1 MRNLRERPL
10 RSALTIAGIGIGILA
25 LVVVGALAERLHTI
39 VARSS
44 AITSGLI
51 FAEVQPRLAFDPD
64 AQGRIARSL
73 REIRAYAGVREVLP
87 EVILPYRFALGGADR
102 FGPPSLI
109 YGFPAA
115 ARSLATGVLTIA
127 QGREPAAGE
136 RGVAAIGAD
145 FAAAERAG
153 AGSVISLYGNSYD
166 VVGVFAKS
174 FTVFD
179 AGVVVS
185 LADGQS
191 LFDQAIPPTTS
202 RLPRDPVSALMV
214 VTEPRADAA
223 AIAHRIS
230 LLPGLRARDPAEIAS
245 DVRSTTRIF
254 DEIVFGAAL
263 VALLISALS
272 IVNTMTIAV
281 TERTR
286 EIGIRKAIGA
296 GDGDI
301 LREFLGEAATIGLVG
316 GVLGIAGGIAVTV
329 AINARNAGSGSLELF
344 AITPRLALGA
354 LAFSVA
360 LSIAAGL
367 FPAIRAARLDPTVA
381 LRRLS

>member
-1 MRNLRERPL
+1 M
-10 RSALTIAGIGIGILA
+10 
-25 LVVVGALAERLHTI
+25 
-39 VARSS
+39 
-44 AITSGLI
+44 
-51 FAEVQPRLAFDPD
+51 
-64 AQGRIARSL
+64 
-73 REIRAYAGVREVLP
+73 
-87 EVILPYRFALGGADR
+87 
-102 FGPPSLI
+102 
-109 YGFPAA
+109 
-115 ARSLATGVLTIA
+115 
-127 QGREPAAGE
+127 
-136 RGVAAIGAD
+136 
-145 FAAAERAG
+145 
-153 AGSVISLYGNSYD
+153 
-166 VVGVFAKS
+166 
-174 FTVFD
+174 
-179 AGVVVS
+179 
-185 LADGQS
+185 
-191 LFDQAIPPTTS
+191 
-202 RLPRDPVSALMV
+202 
-214 VTEPRADAA
+214 
-223 AIAHRIS
+223 
-230 LLPGLRARDPAEIAS
+230 
-245 DVRSTTRIF
+245 RSTTRIF

>member
-1 MRNLRERPL
+1 
-10 RSALTIAGIGIGILA
+10 
-25 LVVVGALAERLHTI
+25 
-39 VARSS
+39 
-44 AITSGLI
+44 
-51 FAEVQPRLAFDPD
+51 
-64 AQGRIARSL
+64 
-73 REIRAYAGVREVLP
+73 
-87 EVILPYRFALGGADR
+87 
-102 FGPPSLI
+102 
-109 YGFPAA
+109 
-115 ARSLATGVLTIA
+115 
-127 QGREPAAGE
+127 
-136 RGVAAIGAD
+136 
-145 FAAAERAG
+145 
-153 AGSVISLYGNSYD
+153 
-166 VVGVFAKS
+166 
-174 FTVFD
+174 
-179 AGVVVS
+179 
-185 LADGQS
+185 
-191 LFDQAIPPTTS
+191 
-202 RLPRDPVSALMV
+202 
-214 VTEPRADAA
+214 
-223 AIAHRIS
+223 
-230 LLPGLRARDPAEIAS
+230 
-245 DVRSTTRIF
+245 VRSTTRIF